1 MPIDTAVY
9 RRIANGLASRRK
21 YASFPGNLP
30 LKKEHDRIQN
40 TLDSF
45 MIIFE
50 KVQTP
55 MRIPRII

>member
-21 YASFPGNLP
+21 YAAFPGNLP

-40 TLDSF
+40 TLDTYIDYGS
-45 MIIFE
+45 
-50 KVQTP
+50 VTTNG
-55 MRIPRII
+55 